1 MKNTVN
7 SARRGFL
14 WKASAAL
21 AAPLA
26 VGASTASAHAAG
38 DRDASQP
45 RPAQLEDLNAI
56 RELTRRYVRHV
67 NAGAHDEAAA
77 LFADPAHSAAAA
89 GAAPQS
95 GTSIRTL
102 AADPLGG
109 EDTIEIAAG
118 GVAATARMH
127 CTAEIETP
135 IEPVTPLVEMARAQ
149 GGGVLRRSQQG
160 VLDIAYLKR
169 AGIWQIERLGFRSA

>member
-1 MKNTVN
+1 MKTTVN

-26 VGASTASAHAAG
+26 IGAASARAPG
-38 DRDASQP
+38 ERDAS
-45 RPAQLEDLNAI
+45 RARLAQLEDVNAI
-56 RELTRRYVRHV
+56 RELTRSYVRHV

-77 LFADPAHSAAAA
+77 LFAQRARADTRSAL
-89 GAAPQS
+89 
-95 GTSIRTL
+95 TL

-109 EDTIEIAAG
+109 EDAIEIAASG
-118 GVAATARMH
+118 ATATARLH
-127 CTAEIETP
+127 CTAQIETP

-149 GGGVLRRSQQG
+149 GGGVLKRTERG
-160 VLDIAYLKR
+160 VLEATYMKR
-169 AGIWQIERLGFRSA
+169 DGRWKIERLAFRAA

>member
-1 MKNTVN
+1 MKTTVN
-7 SARRGFL
+7 TARRGFL

-26 VGASTASAHAAG
+26 AAG
-38 DRDASQP
+38 SAGAQAAGARDAP
-45 RPAQLEDLNAI
+45 HARLAQLEDVNAI

-77 LFADPAHSAAAA
+77 LFAEPAHADTRSA
-89 GAAPQS
+89 
-95 GTSIRTL
+95 RTL

-109 EDTIEIAAG
+109 EDAIEIAPSNM
-118 GVAATARMH
+118 AATARLH

-135 IEPVTPLVEMARAQ
+135 IEPVTPLVAMARAQ
-149 GGGVLRRSQQG
+149 GGGVVRRSERG
-160 VLDIAYLKR
+160 FLEGAYVKR
-169 AGIWQIERLGFRSA
+169 DGAWTIERLAFRAT

>member
-1 MKNTVN
+1 MKTTVN

-26 VGASTASAHAAG
+26 VGAASASAHATA
-38 DRDASQP
+38 RDTSQA
-45 RPAQLEDLNAI
+45 RLAQLEDVNAI

-67 NAGAHDEAAA
+67 NAGAHAEAAA
-77 LFADPAHSAAAA
+77 LFAKPERADTRAA
-89 GAAPQS
+89 
-95 GTSIRTL
+95 RTL

-118 GVAATARMH
+118 GTAATARLH
-127 CTAEIETP
+127 CTAETETA
-135 IEPVTPLVEMARAQ
+135 IEPVTTLVAMARAQ
-149 GGGVLRRSQQG
+149 GGGVVRRSERG
-160 VLDIAYLKR
+160 LLEGTYAKR
-169 AGIWQIERLGFRSA
+169 DGAWKIERLSFRAA

>member
-1 MKNTVN
+1 MKTTVN

-26 VGASTASAHAAG
+26 VGAASATPHAVAE
-38 DRDASQP
+38 RDPSHSRLAE
-45 RPAQLEDLNAI
+45 LEDVNAI

-77 LFADPAHSAAAA
+77 LFAKPERADTRAA
-89 GAAPQS
+89 
-95 GTSIRTL
+95 RTL

-118 GVAATARMH
+118 GAAATVRLH
-127 CTAEIETP
+127 CTAETETA
-135 IEPVTPLVEMARAQ
+135 IEPVTPLVAMARAQ
-149 GGGVLRRSQQG
+149 GGGVVRRSERG
-160 VLDIAYLKR
+160 LLEGAYAKR
-169 AGIWQIERLGFRSA
+169 DGAWKIERLTFRAA

>member
-1 MKNTVN
+1 MTNIVN

-26 VGASTASAHAAG
+26 VGAGSASRPTANQ
-38 DRDASQP
+38 RDASQT
-45 RPAQLEDLNAI
+45 RLAELEDVNVI

-77 LFADPAHSAAAA
+77 LFADAARADTRA
-89 GAAPQS
+89 
-95 GTSIRTL
+95 IRTL

-118 GVAATARMH
+118 GATATARLH
-127 CTAEIETP
+127 CTAETETP
-135 IEPVTPLVEMARAQ
+135 IEPVTPLVAMARAQ
-149 GGGVLRRSQQG
+149 GGGVLKRTERG
-160 VLDIAYLKR
+160 VLEGTYVKR
-169 AGIWQIERLGFRSA
+169 DGRWKIERLVFRSA

>member
-1 MKNTVN
+1 MKPTVN

-14 WKASAAL
+14 WKASAML

-26 VGASTASAHAAG
+26 VGASSATAHAAVE
-38 DRDASQP
+38 RDTSRA
-45 RPAQLEDLNAI
+45 RLAELEDVNAI

-77 LFADPAHSAAAA
+77 LFAEPARADTRAA
-89 GAAPQS
+89 
-95 GTSIRTL
+95 RNL

-109 EDTIEIAAG
+109 EDAIEIAASG
-118 GVAATARMH
+118 ATATARLH
-127 CTAEIETP
+127 CTAQIETP

-149 GGGVLRRSQQG
+149 GGGVLKRTERG
-160 VLDIAYLKR
+160 VLEATYMKR
-169 AGIWQIERLGFRSA
+169 DGRWKIERLAFRAA

>member
-1 MKNTVN
+1 MKTTVN

-26 VGASTASAHAAG
+26 VVAASAAPAGAAAEH
-38 DRDASQP
+38 D
-45 RPAQLEDLNAI
+45 PAQARLAELEDVNAI

-77 LFADPAHSAAAA
+77 LFMEPARADTRAA
-89 GAAPQS
+89 
-95 GTSIRTL
+95 RKL

-109 EDTIEIAAG
+109 EDAIEIAATG
-118 GVAATARMH
+118 TAATARLH

-135 IEPVTPLVEMARAQ
+135 IEPVTPLVAMARAQ
-149 GGGVLRRSQQG
+149 GGGVVLRSECG
-160 VLDIAYLKR
+160 MLEGTYAKSDGAWK
-169 AGIWQIERLGFRSA
+169 IERLTFRAG